1 MDSTSIHYNSTAQ
14 QNNLLFCLHGN
25 STNAECFN
33 FLKDVSPNWQVVAPD
48 YIGNGR
54 SPKLQPDDYHYDNF
68 IHSLIDLLATFT
80 YQKLVVVGHS
90 LGGNFA
96 LELLNTIKMDGLVL
110 IGAPPIS
117 YTRTEPP
124 YLQLHEME
132 LTDNQTENISK
143 LRAYFQQMSNNPD
156 SAEYLTTT
164 FLQTDPIFR
173 EKLLEEF
180 AKGKFSDQ
188 LKNLQNSS
196 VKTACIMGQ
205 NDTIANNDYL
215 NKLHNEGLFAS
226 VVNFDDTGHYALLD
240 KPKACKQF
248 IHDFL
253 NML

>member
-1 MDSTSIHYNSTAQ
+1 MISTSVHYNSTAKK
-14 QNNLLFCLHGN
+14 NNLLFCLHGN
-25 STNAECFN
+25 STNSECFN
-33 FLKDVSPNWQVVAPD
+33 FLKDVSSNWQVVAPD
-48 YIGNGR
+48 YIGHGK
-54 SPKLQPDDYHYDNF
+54 SPKLQPDDYHYENF
-68 IHSLIDLLATFT
+68 IHSLIDLLATFQ

-124 YLQLHEME
+124 YLQLPEME

-143 LRAYFQQMSNNPD
+143 LSAYFQQMSN
-156 SAEYLTTT
+156 SKTTVEYLTTT
-164 FLQTDPIFR
+164 FLQTDPVFR

-226 VVNFDDTGHYALLD
+226 VVNFDNTGHYALLD
-240 KPKACKQF
+240 KPEACKQF

-253 NML
+253 NTL